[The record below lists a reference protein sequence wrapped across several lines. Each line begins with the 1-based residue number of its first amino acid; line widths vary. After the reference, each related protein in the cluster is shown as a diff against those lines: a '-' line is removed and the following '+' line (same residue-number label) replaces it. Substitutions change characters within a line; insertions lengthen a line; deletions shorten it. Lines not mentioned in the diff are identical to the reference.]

1 MQKKL
6 QLLVGLIFV
15 FITAKAQDEYTM
27 KFFDQINQSSQFNAS
42 NRTDAKV
49 SVGLPAIS
57 SFGLYFFNNGFTYN
71 DLFKRNA
78 ADSSLLITPGNVID
92 KLKSKNHLGFGTS
105 ISLGSFNYA
114 NRKWSAGFSVADKM
128 MFKFTYP
135 GDLLKLAWYGNAP
148 YVGNELEIG
157 NFAINFSYYREYATH
172 FTYTYKKWQFGLSP
186 KLLFG
191 KANINTA
198 ESSIKLLTDPN
209 TFKLSADANLNVQ
222 TSGFPDST
230 EQKNNAVPDVKSYVF
245 NTANKGFALDVA
257 AAYQYNEKLKISAG
271 INDWG
276 SISWK
281 SRINNY
287 TMHNA
292 HIDFDGVNIVDLAD
306 SNSNINSN
314 KFVDS
319 LKNIFK
325 LESNKETYRTALPI
339 NFFAMANYDFNK
351 HHSVAA
357 QISSNTFHQSSILAL
372 TLCYQ
377 LKLSK
382 HFTGTLTYTNKSYAP
397 INFGGGIMLR
407 FLGMQTY
414 LITDNWL
421 AAVKPLASKN
431 VNVRFGMNI
440 VIGNAKELKDKTPKP
455 LMAEEK
461 KEPTPAPA
469 PTQTPAPQPTE
480 PKK

>member
-6 QLLVGLIFV
+6 QLLVGLV
-15 FITAKAQDEYTM
+15 FSFIVANAQDEYTI

-42 NRTDAKV
+42 NKTDAKV
-49 SVGLPAIS
+49 SIGLPVIS
-57 SFGLYFFNNGFTYN
+57 SDAFYFFNNGFSYN

-78 ADSSLLITPGNVID
+78 ADSSLLITPGNVIE

-114 NRKWSAGFSVADKM
+114 TRKWSAGFSVADKM

-135 GDLLKLAWYGNAP
+135 GDLLKMLWYGNAA
-148 YVGNELEIG
+148 YKGTELEIG
-157 NFAINFSYYREYATH
+157 NFAVNFSYYREYATH

-198 ESSIKLLTDPN
+198 ESSIKFLTDAN

-230 EQKNNAVPDVKSYVF
+230 ERKNSAVPNAENYIF
-245 NTANKGFALDVA
+245 NKANKGFALDVA
-257 AAYQYNEKLKISAG
+257 AMYQYNDKLKFSFG
-271 INDWG
+271 LNDWG

-306 SNSNINSN
+306 SNSNINSG

-319 LKNIFK
+319 LKSRFK
-325 LESNKETYRTALPI
+325 LESNKETYKTTLPI
-339 NFFAMANYDFNK
+339 NFFAMANYDLNK
-351 HHSVAA
+351 HHSFMA
-357 QISSNTFHQSSILAL
+357 QLSSNTFHKSSVLAL
-372 TLCYQ
+372 TLGYQ
-377 LKLSK
+377 IKLSK
-382 HFTGTLTYTNKSYAP
+382 HFTGVLSYTNKSYSP
-397 INFGGGIMLR
+397 VNFGGGIMLR

-414 LITDNWL
+414 LVTDNWW

-431 VNVRFGMNI
+431 VNIRFGMNI
-440 VIGNAKELKDKTPKP
+440 VIGNAKAEKEKK
-455 LMAEEK
+455 MNNAMMEEK
-461 KEPTPAPA
+461 KDPASAPAPA
-469 PTQTPAPQPTE
+469 PTTE

>member
-15 FITAKAQDEYTM
+15 FITAQAQDEYTI

-49 SVGLPAIS
+49 SIGLPVLS
-57 SFGLYFFNNGFTYN
+57 STSFYFFNNGFTYN
-71 DLFKRNA
+71 DLFNRNA
-78 ADSSLLITPGNVID
+78 ADSSLLITPGNIMD
-92 KLKSKNHLGFGTS
+92 KLKAKNHIGFGTS

-148 YVGNELEIG
+148 YVGSELEIG
-157 NFAINFSYYREYATH
+157 NFAVNFSYYREYATH

-198 ESSIKLLTDPN
+198 ESSIKLLTDAN
-209 TFKLSADANLNVQ
+209 TFKLSADANVNIQ

-230 EQKNNAVPDVKSYVF
+230 ERKNSAVPTAKNYIF

-257 AAYQYNEKLKISAG
+257 AAYQYNEKLKFSVG
-271 INDWG
+271 VNDWG
-276 SISWK
+276 SIAWK

-292 HIDFDGVNIVDLAD
+292 HIDFDGVNLADLAD
-306 SNSNINSN
+306 SSSNINSS

-319 LKNIFK
+319 IKNIFK
-325 LESNKETYRTALPI
+325 LETNHQTYKTSLPI
-339 NFFAMANYDFNK
+339 NFFAMANYDINK

-357 QISSNTFHQSSILAL
+357 QLSSNTFHQSSILAL

-397 INFGGGIMLR
+397 INLGGGIMLR

-414 LITDNWL
+414 FITDNWL

-431 VNVRFGMNI
+431 VNFRFGMNI

-455 LMAEEK
+455 LMVDEK
-461 KEPTPAPA
+461 KEPTPTPA
-469 PTQTPAPQPTE
+469 PTEPTPPTE